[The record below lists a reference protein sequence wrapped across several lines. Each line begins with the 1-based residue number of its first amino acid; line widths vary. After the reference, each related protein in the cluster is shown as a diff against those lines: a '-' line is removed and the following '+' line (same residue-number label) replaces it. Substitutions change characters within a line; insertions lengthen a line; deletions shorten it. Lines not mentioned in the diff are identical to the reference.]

1 MPGDQRQGGKSLP
14 PPPSSYG
21 FLSVPWERMPLGGC
35 HWHPIPSPRCLSG
48 NQLRFLLGING
59 PHRPHTSLSAKL
71 GPPPQA
77 APPHPGPT
85 STPPPQPQVLDANR
99 MPCSSAMYR
108 SPGAALTKSQT
119 GWPRATD
126 IVVQPEVEVWQHHA
140 LEPVRVCVCVCVSF
154 LSSPRVLVVAGRP
167 WCSRAGS
174 CRTSKSASVITRHS
188 SVSLSAQGHHK
199 TGYQS
204 HCIKAHPY
212 CSVTSS

>member
-140 LEPVRVCVCVCVSF
+140 LEPVRVCVCPSF
-154 LSSPRVLVVAGRP
+154 PLPGFWWSQADLGVPGLGAAGLQSLPLSSHDIPLCPCLHKAIIRQD
-167 WCSRAGS
+167 
-174 CRTSKSASVITRHS
+174 TSHIA
-188 SVSLSAQGHHK
+188 
-199 TGYQS
+199 
-204 HCIKAHPY
+204 
-212 CSVTSS
+212 